1 MRRSRSTRRRSRTS
15 PTPRRY
21 ARARASFETNRVA
34 LQLAELRARKEEAED
49 KMQTAVDDD
58 DFEAASELQELVDA
72 LADEIDQ
79 LEASL

>member
-1 MRRSRSTRRRSRTS
+1 MASGGDDSGASR
-15 PTPRRY
+15 
-21 ARARASFETNRVA
+21 
-34 LQLAELRARKEEAED
+34 LAELRARKEEAED

>member
-1 MRRSRSTRRRSRTS
+1 M
-15 PTPRRY
+15 
-21 ARARASFETNRVA
+21 
-34 LQLAELRARKEEAED
+34 RARKEEAED

-79 LEASL
+79 LEAAL

>member
-1 MRRSRSTRRRSRTS
+1 MRSTG
-15 PTPRRY
+15 
-21 ARARASFETNRVA
+21 ARASFETNRSG
-34 LQLAELRARKEEAED
+34 LLRARKEEAED